1 MAQLNKP
8 NSEVLSISLPAGQ
21 LTALSAMQKKLGF
34 SNRSKL
40 LRAGLEALLNEYKL
54 VDELDGFHKVVFV
67 VSHDKHHEHDVD
79 HVLHDF
85 EDEVS
90 TSVHQQSQNACI
102 QVLMAEGNASRLK
115 ALYHEVKKAKGVK
128 QVHAFIL

>member
-1 MAQLNKP
+1 M
-8 NSEVLSISLPAGQ
+8 LSISLPQSQFA
-21 LTALSAMQKKLGF
+21 ALSSLQKKQGY

-40 LRAGLEALLNEYKL
+40 LRAGLEALVNEYAL
-54 VDELDGFHKVVFV
+54 VDELQGFHKVVFV
-67 VSHDKHHEHDVD
+67 VSHDRHHEHDVD

-90 TSVHQQSQNACI
+90 TSVHQQSQHACI
-102 QVLMAEGNASRLK
+102 QVLMAEGNAPRLK
-115 ALYHEVKKAKGVK
+115 ALYRDVKKAKGVK